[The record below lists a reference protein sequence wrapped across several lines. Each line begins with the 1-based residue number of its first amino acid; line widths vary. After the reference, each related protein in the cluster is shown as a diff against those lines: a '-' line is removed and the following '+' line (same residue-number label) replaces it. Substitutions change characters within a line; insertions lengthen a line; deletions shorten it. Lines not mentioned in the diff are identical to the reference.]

1 MGKIGNWKCEKPN
14 MEQTKNIL
22 LKCIIISLSSVHKLS
37 IYNLES
43 GNLLMALK
51 INTDFGEVDNIF
63 DFSSL

>member
-1 MGKIGNWKCEKPN
+1 

-22 LKCIIISLSSVHKLS
+22 LKCIIISQPSVHKPS

-51 INTDFGEVDNIF
+51 INTDFEEADNIF
-63 DFSSL
+63 DFSYL